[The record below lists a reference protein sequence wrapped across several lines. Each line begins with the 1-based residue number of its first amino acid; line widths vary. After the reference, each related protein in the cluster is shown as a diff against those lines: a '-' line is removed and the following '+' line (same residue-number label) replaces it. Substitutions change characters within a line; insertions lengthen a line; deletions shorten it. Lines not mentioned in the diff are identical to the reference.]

1 MWPAMYSV
9 YKKPNDEPIA
19 IHKNRV
25 QCAAAMGIKLESFDS
40 IASLVRKG
48 KRSHKTWEI
57 IRHDEEEQDDEDSCS
72 V

>member
-25 QCAAAMGIKLESFDS
+25 QCAAAMGVKLASFDS
-40 IASLVRKG
+40 IASQIRKG
-48 KRSHKTWEI
+48 KRNHKTWDI
-57 IRHDEEEQDDEDSCS
+57 YRHEEESDAEE
-72 V
+72 